1 MKDCLFELLMNFFEK
16 TLTEIK
22 DANPTTTS
30 ANTTLNPDLS
40 DSESS
45 NKVSATNTLSIFTN
59 NDNHVLRQRRK
70 ESIRIF
76 TPDEQY
82 KFTKASYQ
90 FMVRL
95 MRLGLIA
102 PDTMEEIIHQ
112 LLFSDS
118 SFVTLQ
124 ETKWAIR
131 NTLSNK
137 LDPKQ
142 LAFLDLV
149 LYQKEDRLPLH

>member
-1 MKDCLFELLMNFFEK
+1 MKDNLFEMLMNFFEK
-16 TLTEIK
+16 TLTQIK
-22 DANPTTTS
+22 ESNPKNEP
-30 ANTTLNPDLS
+30 NTAVSTEDSPLDNLLMSNNGNPII
-40 DSESS
+40 
-45 NKVSATNTLSIFTN
+45 N
-59 NDNHVLRQRRK
+59 QRKK

-76 TPDEQY
+76 TPEEQF
-82 KFTKASYQ
+82 KLTKASYQ
-90 FMVRL
+90 FVVRL
-95 MRLGLIA
+95 MRLDVIA
-102 PDTMEEIIHQ
+102 AEAIEEIIHQ

-131 NTLSNK
+131 NTLAEQLN
-137 LDPKQ
+137 PKQ